1 MSVLPRMKT
10 VVSAVICE
18 SYDPPLLEEKVKLAV
33 ELAGGWP
40 EKLKPGANVLLKPNL
55 LSARTPEHCVTTHP
69 ELVRAVIRELRKK
82 GIEKITIAD
91 SPAGNYSWQ
100 ELWEK
105 TGMRKIADEE
115 KVQLIPVEDFVRQ
128 EVPGYGS
135 VPILKEFS
143 SFDVFI
149 SIPKLKTHLLTKVTG
164 AVKNSYGL
172 MVGEA
177 KSGFH
182 GKCPSPRKMA
192 DFLAAVYGIIKPDFV
207 IMDAVESMAGD
218 GPAAGFP
225 FKSGIL
231 FAGADAVAVDSCA
244 CAVYGY
250 VAREIPLLVKTEA
263 LGFGTTDPE
272 LIEKSGDGWEKIK
285 TMNAKRSISDVLHR
299 FPEPMFHILTL
310 LLKCRPGIKQDKCVK
325 CGKCFKVCSQKAV
338 EFSSGKY
345 SVNSGRCILCMC
357 CIEACPV
364 KAIDLRYPAQRM
376 MSVIDFFR
384 KKK

>member
-1 MSVLPRMKT
+1 MNT
-10 VVSAVICE
+10 TVSAVICE
-18 SYDPPLLEEKVKLAV
+18 SYGLPLLEAKIRLAV

-40 EKLKPGANVLLKPNL
+40 AKLKPGANVLLKPNL
-55 LSARTPEHCVTTHP
+55 LSARTPEQCVTTHP
-69 ELVRAVIRELRKK
+69 ELVRAVIRELRRK
-82 GIEKITIAD
+82 GVDKITVAD
-91 SPAGNYSWQ
+91 SPAGNYPWD

-115 KVQLIPVEDFVRQ
+115 KVELIPVGDFVRK
-128 EVPGYGS
+128 EVPGYGN
-135 VPILKEFS
+135 VPVLKELG

-149 SIPKLKTHLLTKVTG
+149 SLPKLKTHLLTKMTG

-172 MVGEA
+172 VVGEA

-192 DFLAAVYGIIKPDFV
+192 DFLASVYGIVRPDFV

-225 FKSGIL
+225 FKSGLI

-250 VAREIPLLVKTEA
+250 TAREIPILVKAES
-263 LGFGTTDPE
+263 LGFGTASPE
-272 LIEKSGDGWEKIK
+272 LIEKNGDGWEKMK
-285 TMNAKRSISDVLHR
+285 NMKAKRSISDTLHR
-299 FPEPMFHILTL
+299 FPEPAFKILTML
-310 LLKCRPGIKQDKCVK
+310 LRCRPRIKQDTCVK

-338 EFSSGKY
+338 EFSSGRY
-345 SVNSGRCILCMC
+345 SVDSGKCILCMC

-364 KAIDLRYPAQRM
+364 KAIELRYPAQRIM
-376 MSVIDFFR
+376 DIVSFFR
-384 KKK
+384 RKK

>member
-1 MSVLPRMKT
+1 MTKT
-10 VVSAVICE
+10 TVSAVNCS
-18 SYDPPLLEEKVKLAV
+18 SYQLSELEEKVRAAV

-55 LSARTPEHCVTTHP
+55 LSARTPEQCVTTHP
-69 ELVRAVIRELRKK
+69 ELVRAVIRELRRK
-82 GIEKITIAD
+82 GIDRITIAD

-115 KVQLIPVEDFVRQ
+115 KVDLIPVDNFVRK
-128 EVPGYGS
+128 EVPGYGN

-149 SIPKLKTHLLTKVTG
+149 SLPKLKTHLLTKITG

-192 DFLAAVYGIIKPDFV
+192 GFLASVYGVIKPDFV

-218 GPAAGFP
+218 GPAAGSP
-225 FKSGIL
+225 FKSELI
-231 FAGADAVAVDSCA
+231 FAGADAVAVDACA

-250 VAREIPLLVKTEA
+250 AANEIPLLVKTEA
-263 LGFGTTDPE
+263 LGFGTADPE
-272 LIEKSGDGWEKIK
+272 LIEKNGDAWDKIK
-285 TMNAKRSISDVLHR
+285 TMKAKRSISDVLHR
-299 FPEPMFHILTL
+299 FPEPVFKILTM
-310 LLKCRPGIKQDKCVK
+310 LLKCRPNIKQDKCVK

-345 SVNSGRCILCMC
+345 SVSSGKCILCMC

-364 KAIDLRYPAQRM
+364 KAIELRYPAQRIM
-376 MSVIDFFR
+376 NIISFFR
-384 KKK
+384 RKK

>member
-1 MSVLPRMKT
+1 MKT
-10 VVSAVICE
+10 TVSAVTCE
-18 SYDPPLLEEKVKLAV
+18 SYDLVLLEEKIRAAV

-55 LSARTPEHCVTTHP
+55 LSARTPEQCVTTHP
-69 ELVRAVIRELRKK
+69 ELVRAVIRELRRI
-82 GIEKITIAD
+82 GIDKITVAD

-105 TGMRKIADEE
+105 TGMRKITDEE
-115 KVQLIPVEDFVRQ
+115 KVELIPVENFVRK
-128 EVPGYGS
+128 EVSGYGN
-135 VPILKEFS
+135 VPLLKEFS

-149 SIPKLKTHLLTKVTG
+149 SLPKLKTHLLTKITG

-172 MVGEA
+172 VVGEA

-192 DFLAAVYGIIKPDFV
+192 GFLASVYGIIRPDFV

-218 GPAAGFP
+218 GPAAGSP
-225 FKSGIL
+225 FKSGL
-231 FAGADAVAVDSCA
+231 VFAGADAVAVDSCA

-250 VAREIPLLVKTEA
+250 AANEIPLLVKVES
-263 LGFGTTDPE
+263 LGFGTAKPE
-272 LIEKSGDGWEKIK
+272 LIEKTGDGWEKIK
-285 TMNAKRSISDVLHR
+285 TMKAKRSISDALHR
-299 FPEPMFHILTL
+299 FPEPMFHILTM
-310 LLKCRPGIKQDKCVK
+310 LLKCRPNIKQDTCIK
-325 CGKCFKVCSQKAV
+325 CGKCFKVCSQRAIG
-338 EFSSGKY
+338 FSSGKY
-345 SVNSGRCILCMC
+345 SVNSGKCILCMC

-364 KAIDLRYPAQRM
+364 KAIELRYPAQRM

-384 KKK
+384 RKK

>member
-1 MSVLPRMKT
+1 MKT
-10 VVSAVICE
+10 TVSAIKCS
-18 SYDPPLLEEKVKLAV
+18 SYQLSELEEKVRVAV

-55 LSARTPEHCVTTHP
+55 LSARTPEQCVTTHP
-69 ELVRAVIRELRKK
+69 ELVRAVIRELRRI

-115 KVQLIPVEDFVRQ
+115 KVELIPVENFVRR
-128 EVPGYGS
+128 EVPGYGN

-149 SIPKLKTHLLTKVTG
+149 SLPKLKTHLLTKVTG

-192 DFLAAVYGIIKPDFV
+192 GFLASVYGIIRPDFV

-225 FKSGIL
+225 FKSGL
-231 FAGADAVAVDSCA
+231 VFAGADAVAVDSCA

-250 VAREIPLLVKTEA
+250 TAQEIPLLVKAES
-263 LGFGTTDPE
+263 LGFGTADPE
-272 LIEKSGDGWEKIK
+272 LIKKEGDGWGKIK
-285 TMNAKRSISDVLHR
+285 NMKAKRSISDVLHR
-299 FPEPMFHILTL
+299 FPEPMFHILTM
-310 LLKCRPGIKQDKCVK
+310 LLKCRPDIKQDTCIK

-338 EFSSGKY
+338 ESSSGKF
-345 SVNSGRCILCMC
+345 SVNSGKCILCMC

-364 KAIDLRYPAQRM
+364 KAIELRYPAQRM

-384 KKK
+384 RKK